1 MTELPISGD
10 GGADGTALAHRGSN
24 QSGMRAFNERLV
36 LTLVRQRG
44 GIAKAQIA
52 RATGLSAQTVSVI
65 VRALE
70 SDGLL
75 VRGKPVRG
83 KVGQPQVPMSLNPAG
98 AYFLGIKIG
107 RRSTD
112 AVLVD
117 FLGRIVERNRRTYAW
132 PRPLD
137 VVEFA
142 RAAIA
147 GAEARLGAD
156 SRRIAGIG
164 VAMPFELWA
173 WAEESDAPAA
183 EMDKWRDFDIR
194 AALLEFTGHA
204 VYVQNDAT
212 AACGAELA
220 FGRRPHR
227 QDFIYFHIGTFVGGG
242 VVLNGGLYSGR
253 TGNAGALGSMPV
265 PGPQGSE
272 QLIDQASLVV
282 LERRLKSAGLDPSP
296 LWAEAEDWS
305 CFAVHVEAWMDLA
318 ARGLAH
324 AIMAAASVIDF
335 EAAMIDGGFPAEIR
349 RRLVERV
356 GEQIERLDSQGIAI
370 PRLEEGTMGA
380 LARALGGA
388 SLPLFDRYLIDQ
400 NTLMRDMTPG

>member
-1 MTELPISGD
+1 MPISGD
-10 GGADGTALAHRGSN
+10 GGVDTSALAHRGSN

-44 GIAKAQIA
+44 SIAKAQIA

-70 SDGLL
+70 GDGLL
-75 VRGKPVRG
+75 IRGKPVRG
-83 KVGQPQVPMSLNPAG
+83 KVGQPQIPMSLNPVG
-98 AYFLGIKIG
+98 AYFLGVKIG

-112 AVLVD
+112 TALVD
-117 FLGRIVERNRRTYAW
+117 FLGRIVDRTRQTYAW
-132 PRPLD
+132 PCPD
-137 VVEFA
+137 KVVEFA
-142 RAAIA
+142 RTAIA
-147 GAEARLGAD
+147 SAETRLGAD
-156 SRRIAGIG
+156 SHRIAGIG
-164 VAMPFELWA
+164 IATPFELWA
-173 WAEESDAPAA
+173 WAEESGAPAE

-194 AALLEFTGHA
+194 AALMEFTSHA

-265 PGPQGSE
+265 PGPTGAE

-296 LWAEAEDWS
+296 LWAEADDWS
-305 CFAVHVEAWMDLA
+305 GFAVHVDAWMSIA

-335 EAAMIDGGFPAEIR
+335 EAAMIDGGFPVEIR
-349 RRLVERV
+349 RQLVERV
-356 GEQIERLDSQGIAI
+356 AVEIRRLDSQGIAI
-370 PRLEEGTMGA
+370 PRLEEGTMGS
-380 LARALGGA
+380 LARSLGGA

-400 NTLMRDMTPG
+400 NTLMRDMR